1 MQACLYQALSK
12 VLLFSRNLEKLGLN
26 TACPVSQVLGSLG
39 MKTTSLEVYQDSN
52 TLCRLTATVVFLS
65 RGNRIPI
72 KISRCSAFRMA
83 VSVVTRHA
91 PRREPLT
98 FNSLHSWQ
106 MWEFS
111 FTGRFTTNQTRCAG
125 YWTAQ
130 HISTATCRTRNDDRS
145 ACEKKELLWLVSVC
159 VRVSPVMRQ
168 CYYPFGSW
176 VTCGECLRWRTSRD
190 TMGQNTGC
198 SAKYSFVCRK
208 HINTGYV
215 AKDCLFT
222 LREVGK
228 CALHILVFTLW
239 WLRRVTLATGP
250 PACQA
255 DENRW

>member
-98 FNSLHSWQ
+98 FNSLHSWR

-130 HISTATCRTRNDDRS
+130 HISTATCRTRNDDRG
-145 ACEKKELLWLVSVC
+145 ACEKKKHYCGWSLCVFECRQWCDSVIILSGRGWLVASVL
-159 VRVSPVMRQ
+159 
-168 CYYPFGSW
+168 G
-176 VTCGECLRWRTSRD
+176 GALRETRWDKTL
-190 TMGQNTGC
+190 GAVQNTRLC
-198 SAKYSFVCRK
+198 
-208 HINTGYV
+208 
-215 AKDCLFT
+215 
-222 LREVGK
+222 VGS
-228 CALHILVFTLW
+228 TS
-239 WLRRVTLATGP
+239 TLAMWQRIAYLHYARLASARYTF
-250 PACQA
+250 
-255 DENRW
+255 

>member
-26 TACPVSQVLGSLG
+26 TACPVSQVLGSLR

-98 FNSLHSWQ
+98 FNSLHSWR

-145 ACEKKELLWLVSVC
+145 ACEKKKKLLWLVSVC
-159 VRVSPVMRQ
+159 TSVASDATVLLSFRVVGDLWRVS
-168 CYYPFGSW
+168 
-176 VTCGECLRWRTSRD
+176 
-190 TMGQNTGC
+190 
-198 SAKYSFVCRK
+198 
-208 HINTGYV
+208 
-215 AKDCLFT
+215 
-222 LREVGK
+222 
-228 CALHILVFTLW
+228 
-239 WLRRVTLATGP
+239 
-250 PACQA
+250 
-255 DENRW
+255 